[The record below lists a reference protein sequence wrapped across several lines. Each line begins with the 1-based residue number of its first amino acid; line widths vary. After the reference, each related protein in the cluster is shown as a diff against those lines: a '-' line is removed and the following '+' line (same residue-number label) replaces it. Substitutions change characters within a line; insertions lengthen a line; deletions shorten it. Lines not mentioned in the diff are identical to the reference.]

1 MRLVVSDYND
11 TIRNIVKEC
20 KSNRTGLLDS
30 PYITMDNLEYALN
43 NIEKDRVHNVLYSI
57 EENYKTYH
65 RNDDYNVAH
74 YMFKALYIMRT
85 YPSFVENLSY
95 SNLALLSS
103 EIPFEVDKHDNME
116 RLYALCDDDFLSYA
130 NMLST
135 KFSPSDTICSFLNHF
150 EDRGLKI
157 ISKRTIDTFR
167 RDELD
172 ALDRN
177 VNKYYSNLNEM
188 RGKVNE
194 RK

>member
-30 PYITMDNLEYALN
+30 PYITMDNLEYVLN

-116 RLYALCDDDFLSYA
+116 RLYALCDDDFLSYV

-135 KFSPSDTICSFLNHF
+135 KFSPSDTICSFLNHY
-150 EDRGLKI
+150 DSKGLKRI
-157 ISKRTIDTFR
+157 NENTINNFR
-167 RDELD
+167 QSELE
-172 ALDRN
+172 ALDKN
-177 VNKYYSNLNEM
+177 VNKYFSEINEL
-188 RGKVNE
+188 RG
-194 RK
+194 RKI